1 MLVSYSQKHQKFE
14 VAVGKEG
21 KKRKIFLDFYAS

>member
-14 VAVGKEG
+14 VAVAKEV
-21 KKRKIFLDFYAS
+21 KKRKVFLDFYAS